1 MRLTT
6 ANMVWCKIER
16 IYVHKKSG
24 SHHRHCIELQP
35 ESLVAVIDRRAWV
48 HFAASVIRMGKDC
61 DDQDSEQDV

>member
-1 MRLTT
+1 M
-6 ANMVWCKIER
+6 I

-48 HFAASVIRMGKDC
+48 HFAASVIRMREDC
-61 DDQDSEQDV
+61 DDQDFEQDVS